1 MAAAFDVRI
10 LRQDHPDRPSYWQTF
25 SIAPEPSLNVIGV
38 LQRIAAE
45 PRTGSGQVVAPVAYD
60 AGCLEE
66 VCGSCTMVINGR
78 VRQACSA
85 LVDPLLEESPGGI
98 ELRPLEKFPVV
109 RDLFVD
115 RTRLFRALEK
125 LECWIA
131 VDNYSAMGP
140 GPRQSAEE
148 QQVAYPLSQCMSCGC
163 CLEACPQYDKVE
175 VRQGDGEDDEAFAQR
190 RAATFDRHFIGAHAN
205 SQAVLINIHPTSKT
219 SAKRRINTLMAPG
232 GVQNCGKAG
241 NCQAVCPKK
250 IPLMD
255 SWGRSGRATTVQLIR
270 EFFQGP

>member
-1 MAAAFDVRI
+1 MATAVDVRI
-10 LRQDHPDRPSYWQTF
+10 LRQDHPDQPSYWQTF

-45 PRTGSGQVVAPVAYD
+45 PRTQTGQTVTPVAYD

-125 LECWIA
+125 LECW
-131 VDNYSAMGP
+131 
-140 GPRQSAEE
+140 
-148 QQVAYPLSQCMSCGC
+148 
-163 CLEACPQYDKVE
+163 
-175 VRQGDGEDDEAFAQR
+175 
-190 RAATFDRHFIGAHAN
+190 
-205 SQAVLINIHPTSKT
+205 
-219 SAKRRINTLMAPG
+219 
-232 GVQNCGKAG
+232 
-241 NCQAVCPKK
+241 
-250 IPLMD
+250 
-255 SWGRSGRATTVQLIR
+255 
-270 EFFQGP
+270 